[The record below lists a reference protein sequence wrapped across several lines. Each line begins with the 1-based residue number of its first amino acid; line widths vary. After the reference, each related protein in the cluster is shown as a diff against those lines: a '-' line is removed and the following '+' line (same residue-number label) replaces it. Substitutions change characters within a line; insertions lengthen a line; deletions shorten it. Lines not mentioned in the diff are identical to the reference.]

1 MRKFLIS
8 ELAQSYIN
16 FVLALYVLIGAM
28 IGFINTQFLSISY
41 VISVLV
47 AVILFLI
54 YNWWISEELY
64 KHRKNR
70 KL

>member
-28 IGFINTQFLSISY
+28 IGFIDTQFLSITY

-64 KHRKNR
+64 KRRKNSR
-70 KL
+70 L

>member
-28 IGFINTQFLSISY
+28 IGFINTQFLSITY

-64 KHRKNR
+64 KHRKHR
-70 KL
+70 RL